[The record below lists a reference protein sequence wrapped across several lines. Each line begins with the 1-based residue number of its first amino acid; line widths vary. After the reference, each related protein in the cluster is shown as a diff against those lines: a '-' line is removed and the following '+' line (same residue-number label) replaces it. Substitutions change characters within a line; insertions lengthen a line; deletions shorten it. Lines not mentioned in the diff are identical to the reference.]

1 MKQFL
6 QRAALIIIFFVAGYL
21 VAQFAIIVS
30 EQHKATV
37 KVTTKTVHKDWT
49 VPILV
54 VLYPKPV
61 HDTMWIDSSTNY
73 KTYVRTFQDSIATTE
88 ITSVVEGELK
98 EQGVKSTYHYNE
110 YHHSDSVFITKE
122 VTITK
127 TPMGLYVGANTSG
140 VIGAS
145 FIIGRWSFD
154 TGYCVV
160 KDQFGNRVQAGIKY
174 KLF

>member
-6 QRAALIIIFFVAGYL
+6 QYTALIIICFLAGLL
-21 VAQFAIIVS
+21 VSKFIYRPS
-30 EQHKATV
+30 EQPKTV
-37 KVTTKTVHKDWT
+37 IKVTTETVHKDWT

-54 VLYPKPV
+54 VLYPKPI

-73 KTYVRTFQDSIATTE
+73 KTYIRTFKDSIATTE
-88 ITSVVEGELK
+88 VTSVVEGELK

-110 YHHSDSVFITKE
+110 YHHSDSIFVTKE

-127 TPMGLYVGANTSG
+127 TPMGLYLGANTSG

-145 FIIGRWSFD
+145 FVKGRWSFD
-154 TGYCVV
+154 AGYCVI
-160 KDQFGNRVQAGIKY
+160 KDQFGNRIQAGVKY
-174 KLF
+174 RLW

>member
-6 QRAALIIIFFVAGYL
+6 QYTTLIIICFLAGL
-21 VAQFAIIVS
+21 LVS
-30 EQHKATV
+30 EFIDRSSEQPKTV
-37 KVTTKTVHKDWT
+37 IKVTTKTVHKDWT

-54 VLYPKPV
+54 VLYPKPI

-73 KTYVRTFQDSIATTE
+73 KTYIRTFKDSIATTE
-88 ITSVVEGELK
+88 VTSVVEGELK

-110 YHHSDSVFITKE
+110 YHHSDSIFVTKE

-127 TPMGLYVGANTSG
+127 TPMGLYLGANTSG

-145 FIIGRWSFD
+145 FVMGRWSFD
-154 TGYCVV
+154 AGYAVV
-160 KDQFGNRVQAGIKY
+160 KDQFGNRIQAGVKY
-174 KLF
+174 RLW

>member
-6 QRAALIIIFFVAGYL
+6 QYTALIIIFFTAGYL
-21 VAQFAIIVS
+21 VSKFIDSPS
-30 EQHKATV
+30 EQPKTV
-37 KVTTKTVHKDWT
+37 IKVTTKTVHKDWT

-61 HDTMWIDSSTNY
+61 HDTMWIDSSTKY
-73 KTYVRTFQDSIATTE
+73 KTYVRTFEDSIATTE
-88 ITSVVEGELK
+88 VTSVVEGELK
-98 EQGVKSTYHYNE
+98 EQGVKSTYRYNE
-110 YHHSDSVFITKE
+110 YHHSDSIFINTEKI
-122 VTITK
+122 ITK
-127 TPMGLYVGANTSG
+127 TPYGLYLGANTSG

-145 FIIGRWSFD
+145 FIRGRWSFD
-154 TGYCVV
+154 AGYAVV

>member
-6 QRAALIIIFFVAGYL
+6 QYTALIIIFFAAGY
-21 VAQFAIIVS
+21 IVS
-30 EQHKATV
+30 KLTDSPSEQPKTTV

-61 HDTMWIDSSTNY
+61 HDTMWIDSSTKY
-73 KTYVRTFQDSIATTE
+73 KTYIRTFEDSIATTE

-98 EQGVKSTYHYNE
+98 YQGVKSTYHYNE
-110 YHHSDSVFITKE
+110 YHHSDSIFITKE

-127 TPMGLYVGANTSG
+127 TPMGLYLGANTSG

-145 FIIGRWSFD
+145 FVMGRWSFD
-154 TGYCVV
+154 AGYAVV
-160 KDQFGNRVQAGIKY
+160 KDQFGNRIQAGVKY
-174 KLF
+174 RLW